1 MSVRL
6 RKKIESCTTPGFQTA
21 KTHTASQL
29 MKKIAQRL
37 LEERQR
43 LGYSQQYLA
52 QAGGVTTRE
61 QRQYELGEDLPHAN
75 YLAALAEHGV
85 DVVYVITGKR
95 STVVNISRD
104 QAQTLIDNRVVGQE
118 VSLDGGAEEDVY
130 FKLSNPSGPPP
141 DQS

>member
-1 MSVRL
+1 
-6 RKKIESCTTPGFQTA
+6 
-21 KTHTASQL
+21 
-29 MKKIAQRL
+29 MKNIAQRL

-52 QAGGVTTRE
+52 QSGGVTTRE

>member
-1 MSVRL
+1 
-6 RKKIESCTTPGFQTA
+6 
-21 KTHTASQL
+21 

-95 STVVNISRD
+95 STVVNISRE
-104 QAQTLIDNRVVGQE
+104 QAQTLIDNRVLGQE
-118 VSLDGGAEEDVY
+118 VMQEGQAEEALY
-130 FKLSNPSGPPP
+130 FKLSEPLPPSD